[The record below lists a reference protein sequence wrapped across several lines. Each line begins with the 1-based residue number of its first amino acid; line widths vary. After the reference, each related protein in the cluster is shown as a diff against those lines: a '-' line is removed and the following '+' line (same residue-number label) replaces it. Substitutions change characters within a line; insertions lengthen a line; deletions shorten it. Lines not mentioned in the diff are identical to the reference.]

1 MYTWSCT
8 SLLVQWCYYGRRHP
22 WLRHKEFRKYGSIRT
37 KMYKKTFV
45 NAVSYIHA
53 VCCGMTC
60 PMSWKNP
67 VHLMYLKATIV
78 SSLVDNLWIY
88 MGKFIYRCTLFNPL
102 HIPGFF
108 LPTFRVLYK
117 RLSVS
122 YFRIIYQ
129 IFYGMTF
136 MLCWYV
142 ICLFILCGIILCFR
156 QGSKVEQF
164 HWLVLPCINIFEKK
178 FSHILQGYVTGK
190 ADNRTIAPVPRK

>member
-1 MYTWSCT
+1 MVLHLTTCPMMLLWSSTSMVTTQGVPKIWIYTYQD
-8 SLLVQWCYYGRRHP
+8 VQ
-22 WLRHKEFRKYGSIRT
+22 KN
-37 KMYKKTFV
+37 FV
-45 NAVSYIHA
+45 NAVSYIQA

-67 VHLMYLKATIV
+67 VHLLYLKATIV
-78 SSLVDNLWIY
+78 SSLVDNLGVY
-88 MGKFIYRCTLFNPL
+88 MGKFICRCTLFNPL

-108 LPTFRVLYK
+108 LPTSRVLYK
-117 RLSVS
+117 RYFVS

-156 QGSKVEQF
+156 QGSKVEQI
-164 HWLVLPCINIFEKK
+164 HWLVIPCINMFEKQNM
-178 FSHILQGYVTGK
+178 SAQ
-190 ADNRTIAPVPRK
+190 

>member
-1 MYTWSCT
+1 MFKCIHGLAPHYLSNDVTMVVDIHGYDTRSSENMNLYVPRCTKELCKRSFLYT
-8 SLLVQWCYYGRRHP
+8 
-22 WLRHKEFRKYGSIRT
+22 GS
-37 KMYKKTFV
+37 MLW
-45 NAVSYIHA
+45 NDL
-53 VCCGMTC
+53 

-78 SSLVDNLWIY
+78 SSLVDNLWDY
-88 MGKFIYRCTLFNPL
+88 MGKFICRCTLFNYL

-108 LPTFRVLYK
+108 YLLSGFLYK
-117 RLSVS
+117 GYFVS
-122 YFRIIYQ
+122 CFRIIYP

-164 HWLVLPCINIFEKK
+164 HWLVIPCINIFEIKNK
-178 FSHILQGYVTGK
+178 
-190 ADNRTIAPVPRK
+190 

>member
-1 MYTWSCT
+1 MVLHLITCPMMLLWSSTSMVTTQGVPKIWIYTYQD
-8 SLLVQWCYYGRRHP
+8 VQ
-22 WLRHKEFRKYGSIRT
+22 KN
-37 KMYKKTFV
+37 FV
-45 NAVSYIHA
+45 NVVSYIQA

-78 SSLVDNLWIY
+78 SSLVDNLWVY
-88 MGKFIYRCTLFNPL
+88 MGKFICRCTLFTPL

-117 RLSVS
+117 RYFVS

-142 ICLFILCGIILCFR
+142 ICLFILCDIMLCFR

-164 HWLVLPCINIFEKK
+164 HWLVIPCINIFEKK
-178 FSHILQGYVTGK
+178 NK
-190 ADNRTIAPVPRK
+190 